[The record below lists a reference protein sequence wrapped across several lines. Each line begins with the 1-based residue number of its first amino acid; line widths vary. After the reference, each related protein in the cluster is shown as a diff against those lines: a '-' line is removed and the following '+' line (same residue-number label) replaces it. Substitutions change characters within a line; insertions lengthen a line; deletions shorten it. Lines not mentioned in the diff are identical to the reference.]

1 MCSILSLS
9 LSLDRIA
16 SSLPRFTL
24 GIFPLIMATSLLG
37 GCTRSRTPAP
47 PIENTLTLRILSWN
61 IHHGEGLDGRVD
73 LHRIADVIRKT
84 QPDLVALQEVD
95 RGVARTAR
103 RDLPAELAALTG
115 LTPVFSRNLAFQGGD
130 YGNAT
135 LSRWPIV
142 ASTNHH
148 YLMLRDGEQRGL
160 LQTTLDIR
168 GHPLAFWNTHI
179 DHRPDNSERLSNVE
193 EIRRLLTHSPH
204 PVILAGDFNDFP
216 DRPVYVNLSAWFR
229 DAWIEGGQ
237 GDGATFPG
245 RDNPRR
251 IDYLWLDRRGHFT
264 VTHAQ
269 VLPSDASDHLPLVVD
284 LIWRP

>member
-1 MCSILSLS
+1 
-9 LSLDRIA
+9 
-16 SSLPRFTL
+16 
-24 GIFPLIMATSLLG
+24 MAISLLG
-37 GCTRSRTPAP
+37 GCTHSPVTGPQPDNATVNVRVMT
-47 PIENTLTLRILSWN
+47 WN

-73 LHRIADVIRKT
+73 LDRIAALIKEVN
-84 QPDLVALQEVD
+84 PDLVALQEVD
-95 RGVARTAR
+95 RGTTRTAR
-103 RDLPAELAALTG
+103 RDLPSELAALTG
-115 LTPVFSRNLAFQGGD
+115 LTPVFSRNIVFQGGD

-135 LSRWPIV
+135 LSRWPILT
-142 ASTNHH
+142 STNHH
-148 YLMLRDGEQRGL
+148 YLMLREGEQRGL
-160 LQTTLDIR
+160 LQTTIDIR
-168 GHPLAFWNTHI
+168 GHHLSFWNTHI

-193 EIRRLLTHSPH
+193 EIRSLLTGSPH

-229 DAWIEGGQ
+229 DAWTEGGQ

-251 IDYLWLDRRGHFT
+251 IDYLWLDRRGDFT

>member
-1 MCSILSLS
+1 MNPILSLA
-9 LSLDRIA
+9 LDRMT
-16 SSLPRFTL
+16 SCLPRSRP
-24 GIFPLIMATSLLG
+24 GILLLIMATSLLS
-37 GCTRSRTPAP
+37 GCTHSPSSPSASSEVTVK
-47 PIENTLTLRILSWN
+47 LRVMSWN
-61 IHHGEGLDGRVD
+61 IHHGEGIDGLLD
-73 LHRIADVIRKT
+73 LERIAQLIRET

-103 RDLPAELAALTG
+103 RDLPSELAALTG

-142 ASTNHH
+142 GSTNHH
-148 YLMLRDGEQRGL
+148 YRMLREGEQRGL

-168 GHPLAFWNTHI
+168 GHHLSFWNTHI
-179 DHRPDNSERLSNVE
+179 DHRPDHSERLSNVE
-193 EIRRLLTHSPH
+193 EIRTLLSANTH
-204 PVILAGDFNDFP
+204 PVILTGDFNDLP
-216 DRPVYVNLSAWFR
+216 NQPVYTHLSALFR

-251 IDYLWLDRRGHFT
+251 IDYLWLDRRANFS
-264 VTHAQ
+264 VSHAQ
-269 VLPSDASDHLPLVVD
+269 VLSSDASDHLPLVVD